1 MTGRAS
7 IERIVAASPPR
18 LGPFRIIAE
27 LGEGGFAPVFL
38 AVEEYG
44 GIELR
49 NVALKLFAI
58 DELAG
63 STGTAGSQTLSR
75 ERIVDEARALC
86 RVEHPNVVR
95 FFQLVED
102 ETGSVLGLAMEHVRG
117 RSLGDRLD
125 EEKVIAVDAVLEL
138 GAAIASA
145 LAAVHAA
152 GLVHRD
158 VKPGNVIDTGGV
170 YKLIDFGIATRVR
183 VRREAPTSV
192 TTSIVP
198 ASMRRATKDPSAVV
212 VSVKLGDTVESLSV
226 ASDKTAASERTMHA
240 ADEADERDEG
250 TDAVAGTMGYIDP
263 ACFAQGEPADA
274 SSDLYALGA
283 MLYECLTGRLP
294 AAADDGDES
303 TVTRLRMHVA
313 MGLLAPPTVRELAP
327 LVPEAV
333 ARLVDSLIAPK
344 RPDRPKRA
352 EWVACELERLRRL
365 QRGPARAL
373 PPEGPFRGLEAFDER
388 HRDVF
393 FGRAPDVATALE
405 LLRARGLVALV
416 GPSGSGKSSLARAGI
431 LPAIVDGALGA
442 WPPRW
447 KAVTMSPDA
456 YPRAALEHGLASV
469 LGGQRAPDD
478 PDELASMLATSVETT
493 SIGLVILV
501 DALEELVTIAA
512 PADRAYLALFLAA
525 LSSRPMPGLRAVVT
539 ARRDLLD
546 PLLGEPGLGVA
557 LTRAA
562 QLVGPLS
569 APAWAD
575 VVDER
580 LAAYGFSLEN
590 DAMRAELGRELAGIA
605 EAMPLVE
612 FGLARLWEHRDGDRH
627 VLAQSG
633 LVAIG
638 GLAGALARHAEATLE
653 ALVQAS
659 GPEAATT
666 AGELLLAL
674 TTPHGTR
681 ATKTRTEL
689 AREVPGP
696 LRDLVLTALER
707 ARLVVIEDGRVTIA
721 HEALIAR
728 WPRLHAWVQSERRDR
743 EIARDVEEAAM
754 RWRAQ
759 PGTDLLLR
767 GRPLRDARATH
778 RSRPRMLTD
787 DASAFVA
794 VSRKNELR
802 SSAGVIGLTASVFVF
817 AAVLAVFYWQS
828 ARETESAKQAANQ
841 EKVEVAKIT
850 KTLIN
855 SRNRTKTQQE
865 KDIEEM
871 LVAKHACEK
880 ELAACT
886 DAGSH

>member
-44 GIELR
+44 GTELR

-63 STGTAGSQTLSR
+63 TAGTAGTQALSR
-75 ERIVDEARALC
+75 DRIIDEARALC

-117 RSLGDRLD
+117 RSVGDRLD

-198 ASMRRATKDPSAVV
+198 ASMRRATKDPSAVI
-212 VSVKLGDTVESLSV
+212 VSVNLGDTVESLSV

-240 ADEADERDEG
+240 ADERDEG

-313 MGLLAPPTVRELAP
+313 MGLLAPEGVRELAP
-327 LVPEAV
+327 SVPEAV

-344 RPDRPKRA
+344 RQDRPKRA

-365 QRGPARAL
+365 QRGPARDL

-416 GPSGSGKSSLARAGI
+416 GPSGSGKSSLARAGV

-447 KAVTMSPDA
+447 TSVTISPDA
-456 YPRAALEHGLASV
+456 YPRAALEHGLASF
-469 LGGQRAPDD
+469 LDGKRAPDD
-478 PDELASMLATSVETT
+478 PDELASILATSVETT
-493 SIGLVILV
+493 SVGLVILV
-501 DALEELVTIAA
+501 DALEELVTLAA

-557 LTRAA
+557 LTRAV
-562 QLVGPLS
+562 QLVVPLS

-590 DAMRAELGRELAGIA
+590 EAMRAELGRELASIA

-612 FGLARLWEHRDGDRH
+612 FGLARLWEHRDGARH

-633 LVAIG
+633 LAAIG

-653 ALVQAS
+653 ALVQSS
-659 GPEAATT
+659 GAEAATT

-681 ATKTRTEL
+681 ATKTRDEL

-696 LRDLVLTALER
+696 LRDVVLPALER
-707 ARLVVIEDGRVTIA
+707 ARLVVVDDGRATIA

-743 EIARDVEEAAM
+743 ETARDIEEAAM

-767 GRPLRDARATH
+767 GRPLRDARALH

-787 DASAFVA
+787 DARGFLAIA
-794 VSRKNELR
+794 RKNELR

-855 SRNRTKTQQE
+855 SRNRTRTQQE
-865 KDIEEM
+865 QDIEEM
-871 LVAKHACEK
+871 LVAKRACEK

-886 DAGSH
+886 DAGSR

>member
-44 GIELR
+44 GTELR

-63 STGTAGSQTLSR
+63 PDGTAGAQSLSR
-75 ERIVDEARALC
+75 DRIVDEARALC

-102 ETGSVLGLAMEHVRG
+102 ETGSVLGLAREHVRG

-125 EEKVIAVDAVLEL
+125 HEKVIAVDAVLEL

-158 VKPGNVIDTGGV
+158 VKPGNVIHAGGI

-183 VRREAPTSV
+183 TRREPPTSV

-198 ASMRRATKDPSAVV
+198 ASVRRPTKDPSAVV
-212 VSVKLGDTVESLSV
+212 VSVKNGDTVESLSV
-226 ASDKTAASERTMHA
+226 ASDKTAASERSMHA
-240 ADEADERDEG
+240 ASERDEG
-250 TDAVAGTMGYIDP
+250 TGAVAGTMGYIDP
-263 ACFAQGEPADA
+263 ACFAQGDAATA

-294 AAADDGDES
+294 AAADDGDAS

-313 MGLLAPPTVRELAP
+313 MGLLAPPYVRELAP
-327 LVPEAV
+327 SVPEAV

-344 RPDRPKRA
+344 RQDRPHRA

-365 QRGPARAL
+365 QRGPAREL

-393 FGRAPDVATALE
+393 FGRATDVAAALE
-405 LLRARGLVALV
+405 LLRSHGLVALV
-416 GPSGSGKSSLARAGI
+416 GPSGSGKSSLARAGV
-431 LPAIVDGALGA
+431 LPAIVDGTLGA
-442 WPPRW
+442 WPPLW
-447 KAVTMSPDA
+447 KTVMLSPA
-456 YPRAALEHGLASV
+456 TYPRAALEHA
-469 LGGQRAPDD
+469 LGPFLDGKGTPDD
-478 PDELASMLATSVETT
+478 PDELASILATSVET
-493 SIGLVILV
+493 SSVGLVILI
-501 DALEELVTIAA
+501 DALEELVTLAA

-546 PLLGEPGLGVA
+546 PLLGEPGLGLA
-557 LTRAA
+557 LARAV
-562 QLVGPLS
+562 QLVVPLS

-580 LAAYGFSLEN
+580 LSAYGYALEN
-590 DAMRAELGRELAGIA
+590 DAMRAELGRELASIA

-612 FGLARLWEHRDGDRH
+612 FGLARLWEHRDGARH
-627 VLAQSG
+627 VLAQAG
-633 LVAIG
+633 LSAIG

-653 ALVQAS
+653 TLVRAR

-681 ATKTRTEL
+681 AAKTRAEL

-696 LRDLVLTALER
+696 LRDVVLPALER
-707 ARLVVIEDGRVTIA
+707 SRLVVVVDDGRVTIA

-743 EIARDVEEAAM
+743 EIARDIEEAAT

-767 GRPLRDARATH
+767 GRPLRDARALH
-778 RSRPRMLTD
+778 RSRQRMLTD

-794 VSRKNELR
+794 ASRKNEVR
-802 SSAGVIGLTASVFVF
+802 SSAGVIGLTSSVFVF

-828 ARETESAKQAANQ
+828 SRETQAAKRAANQ

-850 KTLIN
+850 KTLID

-865 KDIEEM
+865 LDIEEM
-871 LVAKHACEK
+871 LVAKRVCEK
-880 ELAACT
+880 ELASCT
-886 DAGSH
+886 DAGAR